1 MANGFEVL
9 SSQHREV
16 ERQFQRYSE
25 SRDDSIAREICYALT
40 LHAAIE
46 EKILYPE
53 LRRMVDDGDDLADD
67 AAAEHGLAKTIIS
80 RIYDSPPEDLRPL
93 VAELERTVAA
103 HVRFEEETLFPA
115 MNDSGV
121 DVDGLADRLESA
133 ASDVSARLS

>member
-1 MANGFEVL
+1 VANGFDVL
-9 SSQHREV
+9 LSQHREV
-16 ERQFQRYSE
+16 ERQFRRYSDGP
-25 SRDDSIAREICYALT
+25 DDSIAREICEALT

-46 EKILYPE
+46 EKVLYPE

-93 VAELERTVAA
+93 VADLERAIAA

-121 DVDGLADRLESA
+121 DVDGLAGRLDLA